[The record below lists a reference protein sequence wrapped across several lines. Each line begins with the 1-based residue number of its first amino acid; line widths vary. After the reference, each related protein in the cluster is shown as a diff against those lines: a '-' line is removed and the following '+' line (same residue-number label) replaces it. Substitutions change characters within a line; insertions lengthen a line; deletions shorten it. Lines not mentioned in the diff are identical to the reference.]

1 MEGIIKKEN
10 IIFLALVYNWLANQK
25 KELEEWDVSH
35 YIDKV
40 NEYLKYNFNQEIL
53 TASSLEDEAWDYY
66 NEIIKEM
73 FVFKYKGL
81 TGIYE
86 LKSLENVDYIYRR
99 QSEEV
104 IKASLQEDALS
115 CIYVAKENLEI
126 KIEYKWISGREGIY
140 TLWGNHAQEKVKE
153 SLKSKGCKDIQ
164 IGYPTPAQLDGDK
177 GYYVSYN
184 CQEPIEKVNVLAR
197 KLEKDL

>member
-1 MEGIIKKEN
+1 M
-10 IIFLALVYNWLANQK
+10 YNWLANQK

-40 NEYLKYNFNQEIL
+40 NEYLKYNFNQEIV

-73 FVFKYKGL
+73 YAFKYKGL
-81 TGIYE
+81 TGVYE
-86 LKSLENVDYIYRR
+86 LKSLENVDYIYKW
-99 QSEEV
+99 QPEEV

-126 KIEYKWISGREGIY
+126 KVEYKWISGREGIY
-140 TLWGNHAQEKVKE
+140 TLWEDRAKEIVKE
-153 SLKSKGCKDIQ
+153 YLENRGCKDIQ

-184 CQEPIEKVNVLAR
+184 CQEPIERVNVLAR

>member
-1 MEGIIKKEN
+1 MEGLIKKEN

-25 KELEEWDVSH
+25 KELEEWDISH

-40 NEYLKYNFNQEIL
+40 NEYLKYNFNQEIV
-53 TASSLEDEAWDYY
+53 TTSSLEDEAWDYY

-73 FVFKYKGL
+73 FAFKY
-81 TGIYE
+81 E
-86 LKSLENVDYIYRR
+86 R
-99 QSEEV
+99 QPEEV

-115 CIYVAKENLEI
+115 CISVAKENLEI
-126 KIEYKWISGREGIY
+126 KVEYKWISGRKGIY

-164 IGYPTPAQLDGDK
+164 IGYPTPAQLDGDN

-184 CQEPIEKVNVLAR
+184 CQEPMERVNVLAR
-197 KLEKDL
+197 RLEKDL